1 MEIDITQFDWF
12 KDDGIFLP
20 MINDGQRN
28 IFYKNAIDRSVKDK
42 VVCDIGSGT
51 GLLSIL
57 SAKAGARKVF
67 AIERDQGRYAYTKH
81 IINKLGLQDKIE
93 VIHDDFLN
101 TDIKADIFV
110 SETMNTQIF
119 GEDILYLAE
128 HARKQGGVF
137 IPSTF
142 EITPTIYKHH
152 PIFILDQL
160 KSDAWEFDPTID
172 VEQLYN
178 ETIEHDFKQRH
189 PLLNTL
195 YRANQLNKLFQLLP
209 DFNDVKLTELW
220 RGEPLIVDLNQ
231 PMDIEALRITIPYDE
246 VSNSNNTDD
255 WYMVFHW
262 RAKFQDVVMDS
273 NDVWFGNVGKLLH
286 SPHDRKLDINTWYNP
301 ELRDWHVT
309 W

>member
-1 MEIDITQFDWF
+1 MELDFSNFDWF
-12 KDDGIFLP
+12 NDDGIFLP
-20 MINDGQRN
+20 MINDGKRN
-28 IFYKNAIDRSVKDK
+28 SFYKEAIEKSVRDK

-67 AIERDQGRYAYTKH
+67 AVERDQGRCAYTRH
-81 IINKLGLQDKIE
+81 IINKLGLRDSIE

-160 KSDAWEFDPTID
+160 NSDAWEFDPKID
-172 VEQLYN
+172 IDQIYK
-178 ETIEHDFKQRH
+178 ETIESNFKEQH

-209 DFNDVKLTELW
+209 RFNDVKLSELW
-220 RGEPLIVDLNQ
+220 RGDPLVVDLNE
-231 PMDIEALRITIPYDE
+231 PMDIDSLRITIPYEE
-246 VSNSNNTDD
+246 VNNTVDG

-262 RAKFQDVVMDS
+262 KARFQDIIMDS
-273 NDVWFGNVGKLLH
+273 NDVWFGNISKNLH
-286 SPHDRKLDINTWYNP
+286 NPHERKNDINTWYNP
-301 ELRDWHVT
+301 DLRDWHVT

>member
-1 MEIDITQFDWF
+1 MEIDLTQFDWF
-12 KDDGIFLP
+12 NDDGIFLP
-20 MINDGQRN
+20 MINDGKRN
-28 IFYKNAIDRSVKDK
+28 IFYKNSIDQSVKDK

-57 SAKAGARKVF
+57 SAKAGAKKVF

-81 IINKLGLQDKIE
+81 IINKLGLQNKVE
-93 VIHDDFLN
+93 VIHEDFLN
-101 TDIKADIFV
+101 TDITADIFV
-110 SETMNTQIF
+110 SETINTQIF

-160 KSDAWEFDPTID
+160 NSDAWEFDPKID
-172 VEQLYN
+172 IDQIYN
-178 ETIEHDFKQRH
+178 ETIENDFKEQH

-195 YRANQLNKLFQLLP
+195 YRANQLNKLFQILHKF
-209 DFNDVKLTELW
+209 DDVKLTKLW
-220 RGEPLIVDLNQ
+220 QGQPLVVDLNK
-231 PMDIEALRITIPYDE
+231 PMDIEALRMTIPYYE
-246 VSNSNNTDD
+246 VNDKSVD
-255 WYMVFHW
+255 WYMVLHW
-262 RAKFQDVVMDS
+262 KARFQNVVMDS
-273 NDVWFGNVGKLLH
+273 NDVWFGNVSKH
-286 SPHDRKLDINTWYNP
+286 VHNPMARKNDINTWYDP
-301 ELRDWHVT
+301 DLRNWHVT

>member
-1 MEIDITQFDWF
+1 MEIDLTQFDWF
-12 KDDGIFLP
+12 SDDGIFLP
-20 MINDGQRN
+20 MINDGARN
-28 IFYKNAIDRSVKDK
+28 TFYKEAIERSVKNK
-42 VVCDIGSGT
+42 VICDIGSGT

-57 SAKAGARKVF
+57 SAKAGAKKVF
-67 AIERDQGRYAYTKH
+67 AVERDQGRYAYTKH
-81 IINKLGLQDKIE
+81 IINKLGLQNSVE

-160 KSDAWEFDPTID
+160 NSDAWDFDPQID
-172 VEQLYN
+172 IDQIHE
-178 ETIEHDFKQRH
+178 ETIESNFKEQH

-209 DFNDVKLTELW
+209 KFDDVKLQKLW
-220 RGEPLIVDLNQ
+220 QGTPLGVDLNR
-231 PMDIEALRITIPYDE
+231 PMDIGSLHITIPYEKVGNTTDE
-246 VSNSNNTDD
+246 

-262 RAKFQDVVMDS
+262 KAKFQDIVMDS
-273 NDVWFGNVGKLLH
+273 NDVWFGNVSKHLH
-286 SPHDRKLDINTWYNP
+286 SPHVRKHDVNTWYNP
-301 ELRDWHVT
+301 DLRDWHVT